1 MESALTDAHR
11 DIGYSVPQKP
21 KRGSNKTPWP
31 EGQAISEQWIS
42 DGYAY
47 RKKNGLHRINLSL
60 EAERFVNRALATGAR
75 YTVWHRAWLNWCI
88 SPYCAGVAE
97 PESTASA
104 HAASDPLDVHPAVI
118 KLWAKGIRTRDCGP
132 QTLARAVEKGLLTI
146 EQARRLGF

>member
-1 MESALTDAHR
+1 MSDAHR
-11 DIGYSVPQKP
+11 DIGYGVPQKP

-60 EAERFVNRALATGAR
+60 EAERFVNRQLATGTR
-75 YTVWHRAWLNWCI
+75 YVRWHAAWLNWCI
-88 SPYCAGVAE
+88 SPFCAGTPEAE
-97 PESTASA
+97 PLSASKPVDRDA
-104 HAASDPLDVHPAVI
+104 MLIEHALR
-118 KLWAKGIRTRDCGP
+118 GTRGTWFGP
-132 QTLARAVEKGLLTI
+132 DLVRRGLEKGLLTA